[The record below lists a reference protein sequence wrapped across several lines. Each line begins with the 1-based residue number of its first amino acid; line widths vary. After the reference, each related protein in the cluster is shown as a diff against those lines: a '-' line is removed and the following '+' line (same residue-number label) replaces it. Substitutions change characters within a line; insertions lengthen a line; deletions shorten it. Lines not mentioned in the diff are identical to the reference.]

1 MQINNKHPRTP
12 MFDRTTAFKV
22 ILYGIGAILL
32 LQLFIVQ
39 IIRHDYY
46 RAEALAEHVK
56 KFEIPAKRGT
66 ISLSDGYEAT
76 PVVLNDVKYLVY
88 ADPKFIQNS
97 EDAASQLQSI
107 IGGKTEDIYALLQT
121 QSRYVIL
128 AKKIDEQQAKR
139 IEDLKIKGI
148 GLKEM
153 SVRSYPQ
160 GTVAAHVLGFVND
173 DGQGQYGI
181 EQFYNDKLTGKSG
194 QQKIITDVNGIPLAI
209 NNDSVQTQPDPGS
222 DVTLSLDIRLQRI
235 LEEKLKAGVD
245 RTQSKRGS
253 AIIIDPNTGQIK
265 AMANYPTFDPSQFAN
280 QQDQSLF
287 TNTAIS
293 TAWEPGS
300 VMKPLMLSTALQEGS
315 VTRSTSYFD
324 PGYKKIADTTVTNA
338 VNYGARTMTMDD
350 ILTKS
355 LNTGAVHL
363 FQSLGGGQITD
374 GARQTWY
381 DYITMH
387 YMFNKPTGIELA
399 NEQPG
404 SVIPPEDNGAGI
416 NVTYANM
423 AFGQGLTVTP
433 IQLAAAYSALV
444 NGGTYYQPSIV
455 AETKQGSAVTKTE
468 PKIVKSDVI
477 SPEVSAQVKDILR
490 KTLEENNKPA
500 VRAGYTLGAKSGT
513 AEFADGNGNYRE
525 DLYNGAYIGYIEGKK
540 LEYVMIVRFDEPKTS
555 GFASRQAA
563 IVWAEISN
571 EILNSIAIEPK
582 SP

>member
-1 MQINNKHPRTP
+1 MQIKEKQPKAIS
-12 MFDRTTAFKV
+12 FDRTTLFKV
-22 ILYGIGAILL
+22 VLYSIGAILL
-32 LQLFIVQ
+32 VQLFIVQ
-39 IIRHDYY
+39 IVRHDYY

-66 ISLSDGYEAT
+66 ISLSDGYSAT
-76 PVVLNDVKYLVY
+76 PVVLNETKYLVY
-88 ADPKFIQNS
+88 ADPKFIQDS
-97 EDAASQLQSI
+97 DAAASQLQSVL
-107 IGGKTEDIYALLQT
+107 GGSKDDLKTILNG

-128 AKKIDEQQAKR
+128 AKKLDEQQTQR
-139 IEDLKIKGI
+139 IEELKIKGV
-148 GLKEM
+148 GVKEM
-153 SVRSYPQ
+153 PVRSYPQ

-173 DGQGQYGI
+173 DGQGQYGF
-181 EQFYNDKLTGKSG
+181 EQYYNEQLTGKSG
-194 QQKIITDVNGIPLAI
+194 QQKIVTDVNGVPLAI
-209 NNDSVQTQPDPGS
+209 NNDSVQTQPDPGA

-253 AIIIDPNTGQIK
+253 AIVIDPNNGQVK
-265 AMANYPTFDPSQFAN
+265 AMANYPTFDPSQFASLE
-280 QQDQSLF
+280 DQSVF
-287 TNTAIS
+287 TNTAVS

-315 VTRSTSYFD
+315 VTRNTTYFD
-324 PGYKKIADTTVTNA
+324 PGFKKIADTTVTNA

-374 GARQTWY
+374 GSRQTWY
-381 DYITMH
+381 DYITTH
-387 YMFNKPTGIELA
+387 YMFNKLTGIELA
-399 NEQPG
+399 SEQPG

-416 NVTYANM
+416 DVTYANM

-433 IQLAAAYSALV
+433 IQLAAAYAALV
-444 NGGTYYQPSIV
+444 NGGTYYQPTVISEIKNGDSIQKV
-455 AETKQGSAVTKTE
+455 E
-468 PKIVKSDVI
+468 PKVIKSEVI

-490 KTLEENNKPA
+490 KTLDENNKPA

-513 AEFADGNGNYRE
+513 AEVADGQGNYRE

-540 LEYVMIVRFDEPKTS
+540 LEYVMIVRLDGPKTS

-571 EILNSIAIEPK
+571 DIINSIAIEPK
-582 SP
+582 TP

>member
-1 MQINNKHPRTP
+1 
-12 MFDRTTAFKV
+12 
-22 ILYGIGAILL
+22 
-32 LQLFIVQ
+32 
-39 IIRHDYY
+39 
-46 RAEALAEHVK
+46 
-56 KFEIPAKRGT
+56 
-66 ISLSDGYEAT
+66 
-76 PVVLNDVKYLVY
+76 
-88 ADPKFIQNS
+88 
-97 EDAASQLQSI
+97 
-107 IGGKTEDIYALLQT
+107 
-121 QSRYVIL
+121 
-128 AKKIDEQQAKR
+128 
-139 IEDLKIKGI
+139 
-148 GLKEM
+148 M

-181 EQFYNDKLTGKSG
+181 EQFYNEKLTGKSG

-209 NNDSVQTQPDPGS
+209 NNDSVQTQPDAGS

-245 RTQSKRGS
+245 RTQSKHGS

-293 TAWEPGS
+293 IAWEPGS

-455 AETKQGSAVTKTE
+455 AETKQGSAITKSE

-513 AEFADGNGNYRE
+513 AEVADGNGNYRE

-540 LEYVMIVRFDEPKTS
+540 LEYVMIVRLDEPKTS